1 MSLFSPPLSTQDVTT
16 FGSTP
21 ASRAVSTHLPPRASL
36 MATVSLALAVAGL
49 VTVAT
54 GLLAA
59 PGAVLGLLALL
70 FALGGIRASR
80 QRHIAGTTNAT
91 LGLVVGLVALVV
103 GVLAVTGVFPFFD
116 SATNNVT
123 RLHDWLDAHASWA
136 TPGR

>member
-16 FGSTP
+16 VNSTP
-21 ASRAVSTHLPPRASL
+21 ASRAVSTHLPPRASM
-36 MATVSLALAVAGL
+36 MATISLALAVAAA

-59 PGAVLGLLALL
+59 AGAVLALLAVV
-70 FALGGIRASR
+70 FAVGGLRASR
-80 QRHIAGTTNAT
+80 QRHIAGTGNA
-91 LGLVVGLVALVV
+91 LIGLVVGLVALFV
-103 GVLAVTGVFPFFD
+103 GVLAVTGALPWFD
-116 SATNNVT
+116 SATDNVA